1 MKRLVLP
8 MFLFFGFVGFG
19 LFSNNFGGI
28 EAILREPVKPDW
40 QSIAAWP
47 PDQAGEV
54 DAEPDPNRNFT
65 AIVFDDSSSMSDAI
79 RDARTAVIAS
89 LDAMQDE
96 DRLTVIALNEGEVIP
111 FMSVNEARNVLP
123 AALAQVRSEGRTP
136 LTRAV
141 RASREAL
148 AAEAAVAGGF
158 GTYRI
163 LVTTDGE
170 ADNGQSLTS
179 EIEDIARTTPIQV
192 ATIGVGIQGSHVL
205 RRSDL
210 AAFVAIDNVSQLAE
224 ALRETIAEE
233 QVFSAITSFGGN

>member
-1 MKRLVLP
+1 MKRFILP
-8 MFLFFGFVGFG
+8 LFLFVGFVGFNV
-19 LFSNNFGGI
+19 LSNNFGGI
-28 EAILREPVKPDW
+28 DAVFREPVEPDW

-47 PDQAGEV
+47 PNEATEV
-54 DAEPDPNRNFT
+54 DAEPDPKRNFT

-79 RDARTAVIAS
+79 RDARTAVISS
-89 LDAMQDE
+89 LDAMKDT

-111 FMSVNEARNVLP
+111 FMNVQDARKVLP
-123 AALAQVRSEGRTP
+123 EALGQVRSEGRTP
-136 LTRAV
+136 LTRAL
-141 RASREAL
+141 RTSREAL

-170 ADNGQSLTS
+170 ADDGASLTA

-192 ATIGVGIQGSHVL
+192 ATIGVGIRGDHVL
-205 RRSDL
+205 RRADL
-210 AAFVAIDNVSQLAE
+210 AAFVAIDNVGQLAA
-224 ALRETIAEE
+224 ALRDAIAEE